1 MVIGFSLVFPHH
13 NNFMIKSTK
22 VTNNKTNH
30 TIMNYTEELAL
41 VLTAYN
47 DADYPRVERYNR
59 IKTIHHIAWAAGDP
73 C

>member
-1 MVIGFSLVFPHH
+1 
-13 NNFMIKSTK
+13 
-22 VTNNKTNH
+22 
-30 TIMNYTEELAL
+30 MNYTEELAL

-73 C
+73 IVYPPNLIYQLCV